1 MKVTRFDKEKK
12 SYIWLTSETR
22 PTFYPI
28 LVSKNEVYELLLKY
42 FAVDKNLTIIGLY
55 SLIFIGIAISIVRP
69 MIFGNTLKLGLEELP
84 RSEIL
89 QMLLDAMHW
98 ARIDKDLLL
107 EELLWER
114 LTDVM
119 RDLDLLYHVTDSN
132 LNEREKNLY
141 DQFKTDKKD
150 S

>member
-1 MKVTRFDKEKK
+1 
-12 SYIWLTSETR
+12 
-22 PTFYPI
+22 
-28 LVSKNEVYELLLKY
+28 
-42 FAVDKNLTIIGLY
+42 VDKNLTIIGLY

-89 QMLLDAMHW
+89 QMLLDAMHC

-150 S
+150 N